1 VTSSRLIDI
10 ALVLISATI
19 FSSVGLFVKG
29 VEAAVWSVI
38 FWRGLFAVFFTFAY
52 IAWQGEVRKEFSD
65 MGRAGVAVAV
75 VGVSGTIAFIPSFKF
90 TTIANVSLI

>member
-1 VTSSRLIDI
+1 VTSSRLIGI

-38 FWRGLFAVFFTFAY
+38 FWRGLFAAFFTFAY
-52 IAWQGEVRKEFSD
+52 IA
-65 MGRAGVAVAV
+65 
-75 VGVSGTIAFIPSFKF
+75 
-90 TTIANVSLI
+90 